1 MKSKRITDRFVLHG
15 KDKLLDIFIKARTGK
30 ALDKAVDKSR
40 DYQDALKRQ
49 DIAFYDMDK
58 AGLSREQKR
67 IVDRAISAANDCG
80 AVYGAVAYRLGFHD
94 GLKVMSEI
102 KENDFQ
108 NNSW

>member
-1 MKSKRITDRFVLHG
+1 MKSKKLMDRFLLHG
-15 KDKLLDIFIKARTGK
+15 KDKMLDIFIKARTGR

-49 DIAFYDMDK
+49 DIAFDDMDK

-80 AVYGAVAYRLGFHD
+80 AVYGAVAYRLGLHD
-94 GLKVMSEI
+94 GLQLVSELKDI
-102 KENDFQ
+102 
-108 NNSW
+108 